1 MVITVYNMRSHA
13 TLSALKGE
21 QDKKSAISQMRKSR
35 QERDTKI
42 KNLMTGKDR
51 STALTPGPRTFPM
64 HHAICISKRKYP
76 GT

>member
-42 KNLMTGKDR
+42 KKPHDR
-51 STALTPGPRTFPM
+51 
-64 HHAICISKRKYP
+64 
-76 GT
+76 